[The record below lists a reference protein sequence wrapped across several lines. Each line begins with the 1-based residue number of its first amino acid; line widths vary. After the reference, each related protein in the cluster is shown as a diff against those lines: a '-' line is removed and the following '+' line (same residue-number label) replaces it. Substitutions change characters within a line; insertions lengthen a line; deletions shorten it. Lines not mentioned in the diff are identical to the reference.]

1 MKSSSAESDLS
12 RLVMQT
18 SRAQMAAV
26 MSRLAERGHEV
37 NPSFA
42 QVMPFIDTEG
52 IRLTTLAQRVGVTKQ
67 AIGQVVQ
74 QLRDFNY
81 VEQVKDPSDA
91 RARIIRLTPR
101 GVEANQVC
109 ADMRAELNQ
118 AATAALGA
126 KALAK
131 LNADLVTI
139 LGLIQSTQK
148 T

>member
-42 QVMPFIDTEG
+42 QVMPFIDTEV
-52 IRLTTLAQRVGVTKQ
+52 IRITTLAQRVTKQ